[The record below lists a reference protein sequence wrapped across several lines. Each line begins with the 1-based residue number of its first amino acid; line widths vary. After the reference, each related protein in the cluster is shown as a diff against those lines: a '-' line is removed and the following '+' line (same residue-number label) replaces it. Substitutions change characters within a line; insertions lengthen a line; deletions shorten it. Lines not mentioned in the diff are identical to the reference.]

1 MLGITSAASMS
12 VGTPFHE
19 RTSALNRKLAWG
31 DWAGYHAAA
40 CYADF
45 HDIEY
50 NAVRQAAAVFDVSPL
65 CKYLISGPD
74 AVRLADRVITRDAT
88 RLQPGQVM
96 YTPWCD
102 ERGKVIDDGTIARLD
117 DDRLRWTAA
126 DPQYR
131 WLRMNSAG
139 LDVEIEDV
147 TETVAALALQGPRA
161 RAVLEAATGE
171 GWEDVAYFRRRR
183 SSLVGVE
190 IDVSRTGYTGDLG
203 YELWIPATA
212 AEAAWD
218 ALFAAGAGHGIRP
231 AGIRALDLVRVEA
244 GLILLEVDYTSVRH
258 AMTADHEYSPDEIGL
273 GRLVN
278 LEAGDFV
285 GRRALRRERDY
296 GGPRRR
302 LVGIEVDWN
311 GIEREFSRHDL
322 PPGLDATVD
331 RSPIPLYSR
340 RGQAGRATSTCWS
353 PTLKKMIALASVDR
367 RYEEPGTRLQMEWSV
382 EGSRGRVEATV
393 VPLPFLD
400 LDRRRD

>member
-1 MLGITSAASMS
+1 
-12 VGTPFHE
+12 
-19 RTSALNRKLAWG
+19 
-31 DWAGYHAAA
+31 
-40 CYADF
+40 
-45 HDIEY
+45 
-50 NAVRQAAAVFDVSPL
+50 
-65 CKYLISGPD
+65 
-74 AVRLADRVITRDAT
+74 
-88 RLQPGQVM
+88 
-96 YTPWCD
+96 
-102 ERGKVIDDGTIARLD
+102 
-117 DDRLRWTAA
+117 
-126 DPQYR
+126 
-131 WLRMNSAG
+131 
-139 LDVEIEDV
+139 
-147 TETVAALALQGPRA
+147 
-161 RAVLEAATGE
+161 VLEAATGE
-171 GWEDVAYFRRRR
+171 EWEDVAYFRRRR
-183 SSLVGVE
+183 SSLAGVE

-353 PTLKKMIALASVDR
+353 PTLKKMIALASLGAGLRPDAPL
-367 RYEEPGTRLQMEWSV
+367 EIEWSV
-382 EGSRGRVEATV
+382 EGERGRIGASIVD
-393 VPLPFLD
+393 LPFLD
-400 LDRRRD
+400 LTRRREP